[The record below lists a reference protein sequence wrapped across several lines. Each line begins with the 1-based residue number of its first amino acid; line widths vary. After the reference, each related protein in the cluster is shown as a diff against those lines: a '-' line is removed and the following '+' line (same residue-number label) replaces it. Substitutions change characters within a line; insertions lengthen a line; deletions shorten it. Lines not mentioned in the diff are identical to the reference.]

1 MTAMTDNR
9 TPRPMEPA
17 LQSEQPPCILLVE
30 DDSVLRQTLA
40 ASLSAQGYRVMEA
53 ESRKTALTRL
63 AEQDDIAVMILDLGL
78 PPREHSTDEGLAVIR
93 AVSSDML
100 NIKII
105 VLTGQDE
112 ESAALAAIREGAF
125 DFLSKPAGL
134 ADILTA
140 LNRALLFQRKEKDL
154 SSEGTT
160 RLQINA
166 TLSDGLKAVREE
178 TEEKLVRKVL
188 KETGFNVY
196 QSASRLGLKRESLY
210 YFMKK
215 FGIRRGD
222 D

>member
-1 MTAMTDNR
+1 MTDSR
-9 TPRPMEPA
+9 TPQTTEEAP
-17 LQSEQPPCILLVE
+17 QTEQPPCILLVE
-30 DDSVLRQTLA
+30 DDSALRQTLA
-40 ASLSAQGYRVMEA
+40 ASLSAQGYRVAEA
-53 ESRKTALTRL
+53 ESRKSALIRL
-63 AEQDDIAVMILDLGL
+63 AERDDIAVMILDLGL

-93 AVSSDML
+93 SVSADML

-125 DFLSKPAGL
+125 DFLSKPTGL

-140 LNRALLFQRKEKDL
+140 LNRALLFQRKEQDL
-154 SSEGTT
+154 SSEGTA

>member
-1 MTAMTDNR
+1 MSDNKPAQS
-9 TPRPMEPA
+9 TEPM
-17 LQSEQPPCILLVE
+17 LQAEQPPCILLVE
-30 DDSVLRQTLA
+30 DDSALRQTLA
-40 ASLSAQGYRVMEA
+40 ASLSARGYRVAEA
-53 ESRKTALTRL
+53 ESRNSALALL
-63 AEQDDIAVMILDLGL
+63 AEQADIAVMILDLGL

-93 AVSSDML
+93 AVSADML

-125 DFLSKPAGL
+125 DFLSKPTGL

-140 LNRALLFQRKEKDL
+140 LNRALLFQRKEQDL
-154 SSEGTT
+154 SSEGTA
-160 RLQINA
+160 RLQIST

>member
-1 MTAMTDNR
+1 M
-9 TPRPMEPA
+9 
-17 LQSEQPPCILLVE
+17 
-30 DDSVLRQTLA
+30 LRQTLA
-40 ASLSAQGYRVMEA
+40 ASLAAQGYRIAEA
-53 ESRKTALTRL
+53 ESRNSALARL

-93 AVSSDML
+93 AVSAEML

-125 DFLSKPAGL
+125 DFLSKPTGL
-134 ADILTA
+134 ADILSA
-140 LNRALLFQRKEKDL
+140 LNRALLFQRKEQDL
-154 SSEGTT
+154 SSEGTA
-160 RLQINA
+160 RLQISA
-166 TLSDGLKAVREE
+166 TLADGLKAVREE

>member
-1 MTAMTDNR
+1 MSISRTVPSTAEATQTDK
-9 TPRPMEPA
+9 
-17 LQSEQPPCILLVE
+17 PPCILLVE
-30 DDSVLRQTLA
+30 DDHTLRRTLA
-40 ASLSAQGYRVMEA
+40 SSLSAQGYRVLQA
-53 ESRKTALTRL
+53 GSRQSALAL
-63 AEQDDIAVMILDLGL
+63 LPEQNDIAVMLLDLGL

-93 AVSSDML
+93 AVSTEMFDT
-100 NIKII
+100 KII

-125 DFLSKPAGL
+125 DFLAKPARLGN
-134 ADILTA
+134 ILSA
-140 LNRALLFQRKEKDL
+140 LNRALLFHRKEQDL

-166 TLSDGLKAVREE
+166 TLSNGLKAAREE
-178 TEEKLVRKVL
+178 TEEKLLRKVL
-188 KETGFNVY
+188 KQSNFNVY
-196 QSASRLGLKRESLY
+196 QSASRLGLSRESLY